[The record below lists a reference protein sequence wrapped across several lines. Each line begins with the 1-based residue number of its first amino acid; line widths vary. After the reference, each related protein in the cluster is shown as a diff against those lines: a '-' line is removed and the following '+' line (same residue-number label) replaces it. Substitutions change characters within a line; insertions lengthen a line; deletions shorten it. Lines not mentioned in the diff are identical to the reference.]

1 MMSSQSES
9 SIQTDHGIM
18 QNKVKVNQAL
28 FLMTDWLYI
37 ILFITKKYRFDFILL
52 LYLVIS
58 LKIQLIKIAT
68 TDLAKLQY

>member
-1 MMSSQSES
+1 MMLSQSES

-28 FLMTDWLYI
+28 FLMTDWLYVNI
-37 ILFITKKYRFDFILL
+37 FITKKYRFDFILL

-58 LKIQLIKIAT
+58 LKIQLMKIAT